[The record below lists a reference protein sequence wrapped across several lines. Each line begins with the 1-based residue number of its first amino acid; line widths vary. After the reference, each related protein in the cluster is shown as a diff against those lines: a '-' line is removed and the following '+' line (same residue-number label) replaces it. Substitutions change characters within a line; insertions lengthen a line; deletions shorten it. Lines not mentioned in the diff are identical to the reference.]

1 MNIKRLITLIL
12 TFTLTYGLVYAQ
24 TITQTINGKVL
35 DAQTRKP
42 LSFATVV
49 VLDTDPVIGTSCDV
63 NGNFTLEKVPVGRQ
77 SISISM
83 VGYETYVVNEFL
95 VSSGHN
101 ARIEAELSPKAQ
113 ELDEVVVRV
122 RKDEAL
128 NKMSTV
134 SSRQFT
140 VEETQR
146 YAGGLNDPARLVSSF
161 AGVATPSVSSNG
173 ISVRG
178 NSPNGLLWQIEGVEV
193 PNPNHFANLTVTGG
207 GLITAISNQMMGNS
221 DFLTGAFPAEYGNAT
236 SGVFDIKLRKG
247 NNKKRRHTVQ
257 AGLIGV
263 DIATEGPF
271 VEDGKSSY
279 LMNYRNSTMALLSP
293 ILPDNTGILKY
304 QDLAFKTHFPTQKA
318 GTISFWGIGALDGQE
333 MEAADSSEWSMN
345 ADRDNSK
352 TGLYM
357 YASGLSHHIRLG
369 SQTFL
374 KTKLAATGSGLWHEE
389 KRVGFDDVE
398 RPQSD
403 VDNNSWRF
411 TFQSNLNHNFSKN
424 HHNETGIQYSQ
435 MGYNINIVQSS
446 DEGLAPIPMASQKGN
461 SGLIRFYSQSRVNLG
476 ERFTLN
482 AGVNTQLFLLNDN
495 YAVEP
500 RAGLTYQI
508 NPKQSIAMAYGLHS
522 RIEDLKVYFVEE
534 EEAYPNKSLD
544 LMTSAHYVLG
554 YNLKINDHLRLN
566 IEPYYQRLTNVPV
579 APDSYISTVNFEEE
593 IFFNEVLVNEG
604 TGHNIGIDFTLEQF
618 LHKGFYYLL
627 TASIFDSKYTA
638 TDGIERNTRFNRNY
652 VINALAGKEW
662 KVGKNDNNLL
672 SANVRLN
679 YMGGNRKEPVN
690 RAASMAAKEVI
701 FEETTDNRAYEEQFD
716 DKPIVSFTISY
727 RRNKP
732 THASIWSLQVVNA
745 LKTKEFDR
753 HYYNLNTHGID
764 EQYKGIMVPE
774 ISYKIEF

>member
-1 MNIKRLITLIL
+1 MNIKRLVTLIL
-12 TFTLTYGLVYAQ
+12 AFTLTYGLVYAQ
-24 TITQTINGKVL
+24 TFTQTINGKVL

-146 YAGGLNDPARLVSSF
+146 YAGGLNDPARLASSF

-435 MGYNINIVQSS
+435 MGYNINIVQSP
-446 DEGLAPIPMASQKGN
+446 DEGVAPIPMASQKGN

-701 FEETTDNRAYEEQFD
+701 FEETTENRAYEEQFD

>member
-1 MNIKRLITLIL
+1 MKKVIIILLGVLLMNGTS
-12 TFTLTYGLVYAQ
+12 YSQ
-24 TITQTINGKVL
+24 SITQTINGKVL

-49 VLDTDPVIGTSCDV
+49 VLNTDPVIGTSCDV
-63 NGNFTLEKVPVGRQ
+63 NGNFTLKGVPVGRQ
-77 SISISM
+77 NISISM
-83 VGYETYVVNEFL
+83 VGYETFIVNEFL
-95 VSSGHN
+95 VSSGHTE
-101 ARIEAELSPKAQ
+101 RIRAELNPKAQ
-113 ELDEVVVRV
+113 KLDEIVVRV

-146 YAGGLNDPARLVSSF
+146 YAGGLNDPARLASSF
-161 AGVATPSVSSNG
+161 AGVATPSITSNG

-207 GLITAISNQMMGNS
+207 GFITAISNQMMGNS
-221 DFLTGAFPAEYGNAT
+221 DFHTGAFPAEYGNAT
-236 SGVFDIKLRKG
+236 SGVFDINLRKG
-247 NNKKRRHTVQ
+247 SNKKRRHTFQ

-271 VEDGKSSY
+271 VDGGKSSY
-279 LMNYRNSTMALLSP
+279 LVNYRNSTMALLSP

-304 QDLAFKTHFPTQKA
+304 QDLAFNTHFPTQKT
-318 GTISFWGIGALDGQE
+318 GTFSFWGIGALDGQQ
-333 MEAADSSEWSMN
+333 MEAADSSEWEMN
-345 ADRDNSK
+345 ADRDNSE

-357 YASGLSHHIRLG
+357 YASGLSHQVRLG

-374 KTKLAATGSGLWHEE
+374 KTKLSATGSGLWHEE
-389 KRVGFDDVE
+389 KRVGYDDIT

-411 TFQSNLNHNFSKN
+411 TVKSNINHYFSKRHSN
-424 HHNETGIQYSQ
+424 QTGIQYSR
-435 MGYNINIVQSS
+435 MGYNIDIVQSPG
-446 DEGLAPIPMASQKGN
+446 EGAGPVPMASQKGH
-461 SGLIRFYSQSRVNLG
+461 SGLLRFYSQSRINLDN
-476 ERFTLN
+476 RFTLN
-482 AGVNTQLFLLNDN
+482 AGVNAQWFLLNDN
-495 YAVEP
+495 YSIEP

-508 NPKQSIAMAYGLHS
+508 NPKQSIALAYGLHS

-534 EEAYPNKSLD
+534 DGSYPNKTLD
-544 LMTSAHYVLG
+544 LMKSAHYVLS
-554 YNLKINDHLRLN
+554 YDLKLNDHLRLG
-566 IEPYYQRLTNVPV
+566 IEPYYQQLNIIPV
-579 APDSYISTVNFEEE
+579 ATDSYISTVNFEEE
-593 IFFNEVLVNEG
+593 IFFNEALVNKG

-618 LHKGFYYLL
+618 LHKGFYYLI
-627 TASIFDSKYTA
+627 TASVFDSKYTA
-638 TDGIERNTRFNRNY
+638 ADGIERNTRFNRNY

-690 RAASMAAKEVI
+690 TAASLAAKDVI
-701 FEETTDNRAYEEQFD
+701 YEETQENRAYEKRFD
-716 DKPIVSFTISY
+716 DQPIVSFTLSY

-732 THASIWSLQVVNA
+732 THASIWSLQIVNA
-745 LKTKEFDR
+745 LKTEEFDR
-753 HYYNLNTHGID
+753 HYYNLNTGNLD
-764 EQYKGIMVPE
+764 AEYKGIMVPE
-774 ISYKIEF
+774 ISYKIQF

>member
-1 MNIKRLITLIL
+1 MNVKRLITFIL
-12 TFTLTYGLVYAQ
+12 ALTLNYGLVYAQ

-35 DAQTRKP
+35 DAQTHKP

-83 VGYETYVVNEFL
+83 VGYETYVENEFL

-146 YAGGLNDPARLVSSF
+146 YAGGLNDPARLASSF

-207 GLITAISNQMMGNS
+207 GLITTISNQMMGNS

-247 NNKKRRHTVQ
+247 SNKKRRYTVQ

-271 VEDGKSSY
+271 VEGGKSSY

-304 QDLAFKTHFPTQKA
+304 QDLAFKTHFPTKKA

-333 MEAADSSEWSMN
+333 MEAADSSEWDMN

-352 TGLYM
+352 TRLYM
-357 YASGLSHHIRLG
+357 YASGLSHRIRLG

-374 KTKLAATGSGLWHEE
+374 KTRLSATGSGLSHKE

-398 RPQSD
+398 RPQSNA
-403 VDNNSWRF
+403 DNNSWRL
-411 TFQSNLNHNFSKN
+411 TFKSNINHYFSKN
-424 HHNETGIQYSQ
+424 HSNQTGIQYSR
-435 MGYNINIVQSS
+435 MGYNIDIVQSPA
-446 DEGLAPIPMASQKGN
+446 EGADPVPMASQKGN
-461 SGLIRFYSQSRVNLG
+461 SGLIRLYSQSRIDLG
-476 ERFTLN
+476 KRFTLN
-482 AGVNTQLFLLNDN
+482 AGVNTLWFFLNDN
-495 YAVEP
+495 YSIEP

-508 NPKQSIAMAYGLHS
+508 NPKQSIALAYGIHS
-522 RIEDLKVYFVEE
+522 RIENLKVYFVKED
-534 EEAYPNKSLD
+534 EAYPNKSLD
-544 LMTSAHYVLG
+544 LMKSAHYVLS
-554 YNLKINDHLRLN
+554 YDLKINDHLRLG
-566 IEPYYQRLTNVPV
+566 IEPYYQQLKNVPV
-579 APDSYISTVNFEEE
+579 ASDSYISTINSEEE

-627 TASIFDSKYTA
+627 TASIFDSKYTGA
-638 TDGIERNTRFNRNY
+638 DGIERNTRFNRNY

-690 RAASMAAKEVI
+690 RPASLAAKEVI
-701 FEETTDNRAYEEQFD
+701 FEETTGSRAYEEQFD
-716 DKPIVSFTISY
+716 DKPIVSFTISF

-732 THASIWSLQVVNA
+732 THASIWSLQVLNA
-745 LKTKEFDR
+745 LKTEEFDR
-753 HYYNLNTHGID
+753 HYYNLNTHRID
-764 EQYKGIMVPE
+764 RQYKGIMVPE

>member
-1 MNIKRLITLIL
+1 MKKLITFVLL
-12 TFTLTYGLVYAQ
+12 VLLFNGLAYAQ

-35 DAQTRKP
+35 DAQTLKP
-42 LSFATVV
+42 LSFATVI
-49 VLDTDPVIGTSCDV
+49 VLNTDPVIGTSCDV
-63 NGNFTLEKVPVGRQ
+63 NGNFALERVPVGRQ
-77 SISISM
+77 NISISM

-95 VSSGHN
+95 VSSAHTD
-101 ARIEAELSPKAQ
+101 RIKAELSPKTQ

-146 YAGGLNDPARLVSSF
+146 YAGGLNDPARLAASF
-161 AGVATPSVSSNG
+161 AGVATPSITSNG

-207 GLITAISNQMMGNS
+207 GFITAISNQMMGNS
-221 DFLTGAFPAEYGNAT
+221 DFHTGAFPAEYGNAT
-236 SGVFDIKLRKG
+236 SGVFDINLRKG
-247 NNKKRRHTVQ
+247 SNKKRRHTMQ

-271 VEDGKSSY
+271 VDGGKSSY

-304 QDLAFKTHFPTQKA
+304 QDLAFNTHFPTQKA

-333 MEAADSSEWSMN
+333 MEAADSSEWDMN

-357 YASGLSHHIRLG
+357 YASGLSHRLRLG
-369 SQTFL
+369 TQTFL
-374 KTKLAATGSGLWHEE
+374 KTKLSATGSGLWHEE

-411 TFQSNLNHNFSKN
+411 TFKSNINHYFSKN
-424 HHNETGIQYSQ
+424 HSNQTGIQYSR
-435 MGYNINIVQSS
+435 MGYNIDIVQSPA
-446 DEGLAPIPMASQKGN
+446 EGADPVPMASQKGH
-461 SGLIRFYSQSRVNLG
+461 SGLIRFYSQSRIDLG
-476 ERFTLN
+476 KRFTLN
-482 AGVNTQLFLLNDN
+482 AGMNAQWFLLNDN
-495 YAVEP
+495 YSIEP

-508 NPKQSIAMAYGLHS
+508 TPKQSIALAYGLHS
-522 RIEDLKVYFVEE
+522 RIENLKVYFVEE
-534 EEAYPNKSLD
+534 DGAYPNKSLD
-544 LMTSAHYVLG
+544 LMKSAHYVFS
-554 YNLKINDHLRLN
+554 YDLKINEHLRLG
-566 IEPYYQRLTNVPV
+566 IEPYYQQLKNVPV
-579 APDSYISTVNFEEE
+579 AIDSYISTVNSKEE
-593 IFFNEVLVNEG
+593 IFFNEVLINEG
-604 TGHNIGIDFTLEQF
+604 TGQNIGIDFTLEQF

-638 TDGIERNTRFNRNY
+638 ADGIERNTRFNRNY
-652 VINALAGKEW
+652 IINALAGKEW

-690 RAASMAAKEVI
+690 RTASLAAKKVI
-701 FEETTDNRAYEEQFD
+701 YEETQGNIAYKERFD
-716 DKPIVSFTISY
+716 DQPIVSFTISY

-732 THASIWSLQVVNA
+732 THASIWSLQVVNV
-745 LKTKEFDR
+745 LKTEEFDR
-753 HYYNLNTHGID
+753 HYYNLNTGRMD
-764 EQYKGIMVPE
+764 TRYSGIMVPE
-774 ISYKIEF
+774 ISYKIQF